1 MKTGWMKLVPD
12 LHRTPGANPFFFL
25 LNNTFFYSNSQQ
37 EQQEEKKKEKRNFPY
52 SKLLVKNMWYAFQF
66 FQTVFFS
73 CFVLENE
80 GKCYICNGKCYDF
93 YCIIS

>member
-1 MKTGWMKLVPD
+1 MKLVPD

-52 SKLLVKNMWYAFQF
+52 SKLLVKNM
-66 FQTVFFS
+66 
-73 CFVLENE
+73 
-80 GKCYICNGKCYDF
+80 
-93 YCIIS
+93 